1 MLKDKPKSK
10 CRACSVKL
18 APSNAEYRSVLENS
32 RKRQLDF
39 SDIAKDYRSNRKKEK
54 KSYSVVDSQIKTINQ
69 SLKASMAASV
79 KK

>member
-1 MLKDKPKSK
+1 
-10 CRACSVKL
+10 
-18 APSNAEYRSVLENS
+18 VLENS

-54 KSYSVVDSQIKTINQ
+54 KSYSVVDSQIRTINQ
-69 SLKASMAASV
+69 SLKGSMAASV